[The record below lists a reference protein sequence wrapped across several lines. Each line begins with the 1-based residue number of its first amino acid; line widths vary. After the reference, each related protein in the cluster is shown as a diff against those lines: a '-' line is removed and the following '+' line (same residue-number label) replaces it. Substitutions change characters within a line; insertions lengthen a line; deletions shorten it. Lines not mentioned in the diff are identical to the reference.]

1 MKNKVFRESVSS
13 RCFARYSSP
22 RLAKFF
28 FDCLYVTIISRKHF
42 IDALLIELLAILRS
56 GSFNKMLSFTDFL
69 WYKVY
74 LVFFI
79 FNDNL
84 LAMNQTFI
92 FSSSNLL

>member
-1 MKNKVFRESVSS
+1 MKNKVLRESVSS

-22 RLAKFF
+22 RLAVF

-56 GSFNKMLSFTDFL
+56 GSFNKMLSLTDFL
-69 WYKVY
+69 RNKVY